1 MKPDG
6 PGRLRKKI
14 SRKVGERWLW
24 EERTEGSVAVEGSAS
39 RFVIEIFMYMAL
51 PSQKHE
57 VKYLN
62 LWFYDDA
69 IVTDRGVEYLS
80 LRPKEIHIIR

>member
-1 MKPDG
+1 M
-6 PGRLRKKI
+6 
-14 SRKVGERWLW
+14 
-24 EERTEGSVAVEGSAS
+24 AVEGSAS
-39 RFVIEIFMYMAL
+39 RFVIEIFMYMVL